1 MAKIGIDF
9 GTTNTTVS
17 YVDANGEA
25 RPVLSGKIPS
35 ALYFYP
41 EGDTIFYG
49 EDAMTYGKDF
59 PDGVLIKNLKRDMR
73 ERAVRNLNGNRWTYA
88 DLIGNF
94 FKYLKTETESQVFKG
109 EEITD
114 VCITHPVE
122 FSPEK
127 VSILKQ
133 AAQKAGFMNIRLM
146 HEPVAAAMGYMNA
159 MTKREGYIFNPETLL
174 IFDFGGGTLD
184 LAVVDTSGGNA
195 QIPLEPMGD
204 SNCGG
209 ENIDR
214 SIYNLFDKELYAKSG
229 NHISPMEGEI
239 DLHFLLFACES
250 NKRALVGRLK
260 PDSTTVMPVM
270 GATSSGKRIS
280 MIVNYAKW
288 KEEVLNPT
296 IDKAMALVDKMLS
309 KVKEAGK
316 QIDKVILIG
325 GSSIIPEVR
334 MELERRNLKCDWIDG
349 VRDMAVA
356 NGAALAATFP
366 IVPVRCYCINCGKE
380 LTTNVPRCP
389 DPKCLQENFM
399 YDHKFDAAQ

>member
-25 RPVLSGKIPS
+25 RPGLSGKIPS
-35 ALYFYP
+35 ALYFFP
-41 EGDTIFYG
+41 DKDVIFYG

-59 PDGVLIKNLKRDMR
+59 PDGTLIKDLKRGMK
-73 ERAVRNLNGNRWTYA
+73 ERAVRNLNGKSWTYA
-88 DLIGNF
+88 DLIGSF
-94 FKYLKTETESQVFKG
+94 FKYLKTKTESEVFKG

-122 FSPEK
+122 FSSEK
-127 VSILKQ
+127 VRILKQ
-133 AAQKAGFMNIRLM
+133 AAQKAGFTNIRLM

-159 MTKREGYIFNPETLL
+159 LTKREGYIFNPETLL

-184 LAVVDTSGGNA
+184 LAVVDTSEGNA
-195 QIPLEPMGD
+195 RIPLKSMGD
-204 SNCGG
+204 DNCGG

-214 SIYNLFDKELYAKSG
+214 SLYNLFDKEHYAKNGS
-229 NHISPMEGEI
+229 HISAMEGKI
-239 DLHFLLFACES
+239 DLHSLRFACES
-250 NKRALVGRLK
+250 NKRALVGSLK
-260 PDSTTVMPVM
+260 PDLTTVMPVM
-270 GATSSGKRIS
+270 GATKSGKRIS
-280 MIVNYAKW
+280 MTVNYATW
-288 KEEVLNPT
+288 NEEVIAPT
-296 IDKAMALVDKMLS
+296 INKAMAHVDEMLS
-309 KVKEAGK
+309 KVKDAGK
-316 QIDKVILIG
+316 KIDKVILIG

-334 MELERRNLKCDWIDG
+334 MELERRNLNCDWIDG

-366 IVPVRCYCINCGKE
+366 IVPVRCYCTKCGKG
-380 LTTNVPRCP
+380 LKTNDLRCP
-389 DPKCLQENFM
+389 DCLQENFM